1 MEKNQIGSVG
11 RSSSL
16 HEVRQIVDQAIRSRL
31 QHSAPDAVLA
41 VEQRD
46 DEIYVAVNSGG
57 NLIACSNALLLA
69 GWRAVPDDEYVG
81 YGCAM
86 RVTRRS
92 LGLPVCRRGTP
103 LASCP
108 NEVVLPTQ
116 TPRAMK
122 VRLRDDR
129 GGCPLPPISSRN
141 SSANSS
147 TSAAAHSTMQPSCER
162 ANMHTSAN
170 T

>member
-31 QHSAPDAVLA
+31 QHSAPDTVLA

-108 NEVVLPTQ
+108 NEVVRSATNESGSPHLSGEQSLEVGWTADAE
-116 TPRAMK
+116 TRAAEEGDALTY
-122 VRLRDDR
+122 VDFTF
-129 GGCPLPPISSRN
+129 P
-141 SSANSS
+141 
-147 TSAAAHSTMQPSCER
+147 
-162 ANMHTSAN
+162 
-170 T
+170 